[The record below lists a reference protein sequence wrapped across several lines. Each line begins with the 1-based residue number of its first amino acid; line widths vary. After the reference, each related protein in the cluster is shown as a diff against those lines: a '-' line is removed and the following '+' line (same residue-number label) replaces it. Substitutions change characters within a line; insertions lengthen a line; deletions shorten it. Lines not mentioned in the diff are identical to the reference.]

1 MNIIHLPSSAL
12 NGFLEVSHRYAFI
25 CQILA
30 RFVDLIP
37 SVGSGKGDIEFP

>member
-1 MNIIHLPSSAL
+1 MKIIHLPSSAL
-12 NGFLEVSHRYAFI
+12 NGFLEVSHRYAFG

-30 RFVDLIP
+30 RFVERIP